1 MRKMESSQKTK
12 KGFVQSIKD
21 AFSRIL
27 DSLNFKKMSF
37 VEAFFTAAFLI
48 IMGLM
53 VFLYAYT
60 WLKDET
66 LFTRIILQW
75 FVIPVTQL
83 GIWGVFLY
91 YGIMMVLCIVAP
103 IPSELVQIV
112 GGLLYGVVWGAFFSL
127 TGIMITSYIGYT
139 IAVKGGARV
148 VAAAIGDENV
158 VAIERFIGKYG
169 IWAMIIGR
177 GIPFIP
183 FDLLTYGAGL
193 VKMKPRDFA
202 LGTLIGTIPRS
213 IFYAYIGNNLFP
225 GGIESIIEAYNR
237 GELHFEEKINE
248 VSAPFNI
255 ILLIIFGF
263 VGGGLALFQFAIL
276 PKMRRDA
283 EKEAKVAESLKN
295 ASTTIIEQSDEQDE
309 SDGNEKIKEKSGS
322 KQGS

>member
-1 MRKMESSQKTK
+1 MENAEKQQK
-12 KGFVQSIKD
+12 KGFFESIK
-21 AFSRIL
+21 AAILRIL

-37 VEAFFTAAFLI
+37 VEAFFTLAFLI

-53 VFLYAYT
+53 VLLYGYT
-60 WLKDET
+60 LLRDKT
-66 LFTRIILQW
+66 LFTRIILQF
-75 FVIPVTQL
+75 FVIPVTQI
-83 GIWGVFLY
+83 GIWGVLLY
-91 YGIMMVLCIVAP
+91 YGIMMVQCIVAP

-139 IAVKGGARV
+139 IAVRGGAKV

-158 VAIERFIGKYG
+158 VAMERFIGKYG

-202 LGTLIGTIPRS
+202 IGTLIGTIPRS
-213 IFYAYIGNNLFP
+213 IFYAYIGHNLFP
-225 GGIESIIEAYNR
+225 GGIDSIIEAYNR
-237 GELHFEEKINE
+237 GELDFETKIAE
-248 VSAPFNI
+248 VSGPFNL
-255 ILLIIFGF
+255 ILLIIFSF
-263 VGGGLALFQFAIL
+263 VGGGLALFQYVVL

-283 EKEAKVAESLKN
+283 EKEARKLKSLEN
-295 ASTTIIEQSDEQDE
+295 TSTSIIEQKDGQSESEGSEQSLNKSD
-309 SDGNEKIKEKSGS
+309 SS
-322 KQGS
+322 